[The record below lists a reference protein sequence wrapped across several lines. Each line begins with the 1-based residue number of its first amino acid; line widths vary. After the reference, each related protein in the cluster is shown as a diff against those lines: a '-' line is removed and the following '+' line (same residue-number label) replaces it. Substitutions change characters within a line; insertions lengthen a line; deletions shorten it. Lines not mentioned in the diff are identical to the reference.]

1 MIGLR
6 VESGGNCLDQR
17 MLNLETI
24 ETTNLFLTIKQK
36 NPQETRRNNSS
47 FFFKVS

>member
-17 MLNLETI
+17 MLHLETI
-24 ETTNLFLTIKQK
+24 ETTKLFLTIEQK
-36 NPQETRRNNSS
+36 NLQETRQNNSS
-47 FFFKVS
+47 SFF